1 MREKKNAFEAILVLG
16 VELGAQDVPTQELC
30 LRIAEAAKAYHEGL
44 AKEVIACGGILPG
57 HARAEAEVI
66 CAGLRDAGVPQHAIR
81 LEDRSQNTMEN
92 FRFAARMLSGSRRV
106 LVVTS
111 DYHVCR
117 AVATARRTGLRA
129 CGRGARLPRGAAWWS
144 CLLKECCYTL
154 DLFLGWQDGEGRRP
168 AWTRPLFNRIFGI
181 QA

>member
-1 MREKKNAFEAILVLG
+1 MNLRQSFAAALRRRHRRTTKGLQRLSSPAAACFRDMREQRLRSFARG
-16 VELGAQDVPTQELC
+16 LC
-30 LRIAEAAKAYHEGL
+30 
-44 AKEVIACGGILPG
+44 
-57 HARAEAEVI
+57 
-66 CAGLRDAGVPQHAIR
+66 DAGVPGSAVR
-81 LEDRSQNTMEN
+81 LENRSQNTMEN
-92 FRFAARMLSGSRRV
+92 FRFAAQMLPGAQRV

-117 AVATARRTGLRA
+117 AVATARRVGLRA
-129 CGRGARLPRGAAWWS
+129 RGRGARLAHDAAWCS
-144 CLLKECCYTL
+144 CLLKEGCYTL

>member
-1 MREKKNAFEAILVLG
+1 MRRKIHRYDAILILG
-16 VELGAQDVPTQELC
+16 VELGRRDEPTPELRR
-30 LRIAEAAKAYHEGL
+30 RIAEAAQAYHEGL
-44 AKEVIACGGILPG
+44 AEVVVACGGVLPG

-66 CAGLRDAGVPQHAIR
+66 CEGLCVAGVPGSAVR
-81 LEDRSQNTMEN
+81 LENRSQNTMEN

-117 AVATARRTGLRA
+117 AVATARRVGLRA
-129 CGRGARLPRGAAWWS
+129 RGRGARLAHDAAWCS
-144 CLLKECCYTL
+144 CLLKEGCYTL

>member
-1 MREKKNAFEAILVLG
+1 
-16 VELGAQDVPTQELC
+16 
-30 LRIAEAAKAYHEGL
+30 
-44 AKEVIACGGILPG
+44 
-57 HARAEAEVI
+57 
-66 CAGLRDAGVPQHAIR
+66 
-81 LEDRSQNTMEN
+81 
-92 FRFAARMLSGSRRV
+92 MLSGSRRV